1 MEALAVERAAGG
13 CKGACCDEEYD
24 SHSWLEDYIE
34 RLEGKAA
41 RQEFLDSYEYHSLI
55 ATLFA

>member
-1 MEALAVERAAGG
+1 MEALAVGKAAGG
-13 CKGACCDEEYD
+13 CRGACCEEEYG

-34 RLEGKAA
+34 RLEGKAE
-41 RQEFLDSYEYHSLI
+41 RREILDSYEYHSLI